1 MYTYVILLLWYLL
14 LGRPVHVLSSI
25 KTTLLLYSLDDDDLS
40 CFSVVL
46 LLFFVHARR
55 WLSNFSF
62 YRAALNARESSS
74 VCLSV
79 CPSVERRVH
88 CDKTEERSVQIFTPY
103 ERSFSLVFGEEEWLV
118 GQHLLCEI
126 LGQPTPFGAKSPI
139 LNR

>member
-62 YRAALNARESSS
+62 RCIECKGVV

-79 CPSVERRVH
+79 RLSICR
-88 CDKTEERSVQIFTPY
+88 TP
-103 ERSFSLVFGEEEWLV
+103 RAL
-118 GQHLLCEI
+118 
-126 LGQPTPFGAKSPI
+126 
-139 LNR
+139 